1 MADLQ
6 GRSALIVGG
15 SQGIGLAI
23 ARKFIAAGARIM
35 VVARQAGPLAA
46 AQRELGTDLAII
58 AGDAAAEDTAD
69 QCIDEALRRFARI
82 DILVNNAALNPQK
95 GPTIELPLDD
105 FDAVLRLNLR
115 APLMWSQKVWRA
127 SMKEHGGVILN
138 MSSLGGRM
146 LYPDMGGYNTSK
158 AALIYLTK
166 VLAAELGPR
175 VRVNGLAPGLIRT
188 EMSESAWRDGRGER
202 FAARLPLQRLG
213 EARDV
218 ARSALFLVGDDADWI
233 TGETMTID
241 GGTAVAL
248 GRRTPR
254 DGRPGSTRE

>member
-23 ARKFIAAGARIM
+23 AREFIAAGAGVMI
-35 VVARQAGPLAA
+35 VARRPGPLAA
-46 AQRELGTDLAII
+46 AQSELGADVSIL
-58 AGDAAAEDTAD
+58 AGDAAAETTAD
-69 QCIDEALRRFARI
+69 QCIREALRRFARI
-82 DILVNNAALNPQK
+82 DILVNNAALNPQT

-115 APLMWSQKVWRA
+115 TPLMWSQKVWRA
-127 SMKEHGGVILN
+127 SMKDHGGVILN

-146 LYPDMGGYNTSK
+146 LYPNMGAYNVSK
-158 AALIYLTK
+158 AALNYLTK

-175 VRVNGLAPGLIRT
+175 VRVNGLAPGIIRT
-188 EMSESAWRDGRGER
+188 EMSSSAWRDGRGER

-213 EARDV
+213 EASDV
-218 ARSALFLVGDDADWI
+218 ARGALFLVSDDAAWI
-233 TGETMTID
+233 TGETITID
-241 GGTAVAL
+241 GGTAVSQ
-248 GRRTPR
+248 GRKKSRDATLPPR
-254 DGRPGSTRE
+254 QG

>member
-1 MADLQ
+1 MADLH

-23 ARKFIAAGARIM
+23 AREFIAAGARVLI
-35 VVARQAGPLAA
+35 VARRPEPLAA
-46 AQRELGTDLAII
+46 AQRELGAKVSII

-69 QCIDEALRRFARI
+69 RCIDEALRRFTRI
-82 DILVNNAALNPQK
+82 DILVNNAALNLQT
-95 GPTIELPLDD
+95 GPTIDLPLDD

-127 SMKEHGGVILN
+127 SMKDHGGVILN
-138 MSSLGGRM
+138 VSSLGGRM
-146 LYPDMGGYNTSK
+146 LYPDMGAYNTSK
-158 AALIYLTK
+158 AALNYLTK

-175 VRVNGLAPGLIRT
+175 VRVNGLAPGVIRT
-188 EMSESAWRDGRGER
+188 EMSGSAWRDGRGER

-218 ARSALFLVGDDADWI
+218 ARSALFLVGDDAAWI

-241 GGTAVAL
+241 GGTAVSL
-248 GRRTPR
+248 GRRKPR
-254 DGRPGSTRE
+254 DGRPGSSRE